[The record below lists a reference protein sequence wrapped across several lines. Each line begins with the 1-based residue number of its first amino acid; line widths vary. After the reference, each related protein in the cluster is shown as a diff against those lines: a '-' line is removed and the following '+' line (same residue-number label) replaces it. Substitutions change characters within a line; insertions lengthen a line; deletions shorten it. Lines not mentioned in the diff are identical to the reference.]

1 MKSHVSVELVDLL
14 GMPSQLIG
22 QQPELRRLL
31 ESYQPQKLANG
42 VTETWIPR
50 ISILECMEPA
60 ALSAGHGKLI
70 AWGLI
75 RFELAEAQ
83 HGLRYQLTPE
93 GRQALGYG
101 LSVVSSETADDESH
115 EELTDSELLEV
126 SGSREG
132 SELASV

>member
-1 MKSHVSVELVDLL
+1 MKPHESFELVDLL
-14 GMPSQLIG
+14 GMPSRLIG
-22 QQPELRRLL
+22 QQPELRSLL
-31 ESYQPQKLANG
+31 EAYQPQKLANG

-50 ISILECMEPA
+50 ISSLECMEPA

-101 LSVVSSETADDESH
+101 LSVVAAGTADGESP
-115 EELTDSELLEV
+115 EEIMDSELQEV
-126 SGSREG
+126 SGSRGG
-132 SELASV
+132 SELATV